1 MATREDFN
9 ELLCRLLGNRNVYYN
24 PPSNTRMNYDA
35 IRYKKRKPDVKHA
48 NDKKYKNMNC
58 YEVIVIARKPDH
70 PVIEKLLEL
79 SYSSWETSYV
89 ADNLQ
94 HDVLTIYY

>member
-9 ELLCRLLGNRNVYYN
+9 ELLCRLLGSRNVYYN
-24 PPSNTRMNYDA
+24 SPSNIRMNYDA
-35 IRYKKRKPDVKHA
+35 IRYSKRKPDVKHA
-48 NDKKYKNMNC
+48 NDKKYKQMNC
-58 YEVIVIARKPDH
+58 YEVIVIARTSDH

-79 SYSSWETSYV
+79 QYSSWERDYK
-89 ADNLQ
+89 ADNLY